1 VALLLFSPWLY
12 AGHFRSLSNRV
23 RQPVDRYPAKL
34 SYSTYSRL
42 YLVEKALGKDQA
54 ANQNYQKAAEHWR
67 RLDSVEGR
75 APSTAAQ
82 IHQEIESVDAHLA
95 EPAWKKNK

>member
-1 VALLLFSPWLY
+1 VCEKTGY
-12 AGHFRSLSNRV
+12 HAGLGGI
-23 RQPVDRYPAKL
+23 KL
-34 SYSTYSRL
+34 DQAYGGIYSRL

-54 ANQNYQKAAEHWR
+54 ADQNYQKAAEHWR
-67 RLDSVEGR
+67 RLNSVEGR

-82 IHQEIESVDAHLA
+82 IHQEIESVDAPLA